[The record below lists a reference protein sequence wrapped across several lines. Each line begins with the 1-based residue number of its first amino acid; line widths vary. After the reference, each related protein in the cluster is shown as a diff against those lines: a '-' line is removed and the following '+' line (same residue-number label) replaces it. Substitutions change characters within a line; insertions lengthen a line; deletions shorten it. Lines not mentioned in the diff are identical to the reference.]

1 MIRKKIKNKRKN
13 RDIIKRKVE
22 VGIEAEA
29 EVEVE
34 VGIKINREVRDRE
47 DLILVIV
54 DPKEDLNILDLIN
67 KYNFI

>member
-1 MIRKKIKNKRKN
+1 MIKSKINKKRKN

-22 VGIEAEA
+22 VGIEA

-54 DPKEDLNILDLIN
+54 DPKEDINILDLIN

>member
-1 MIRKKIKNKRKN
+1 MIKRKIRNKRKN

-22 VGIEAEA
+22 VGIEA

-54 DPKEDLNILDLIN
+54 DPKEDLNILDLVN

>member
-1 MIRKKIKNKRKN
+1 MIKKKIKNKRKN
-13 RDIIKRKVE
+13 LDIIKRKVE
-22 VGIEAEA
+22 VGIEA